1 VLFLTESFLPV
12 LGGGEQHIAMLA
24 GRLAAR
30 GAVPSVIARRTEAA
44 WPETETLNG
53 VRVVRV
59 PPSGRGRGGKYRMV
73 AAAMR
78 AVDRLA
84 PEHDL
89 LVVRGTR
96 VLGVP
101 GVRAA
106 QRAGRPVVLQ
116 PEVNGELSG
125 DVYVWGTPLDVAP
138 VRALVRA
145 ATRVR
150 NRTLR
155 GAAACV
161 AMSRLIRDECVAAG
175 LPADRVHLIP
185 HGVDTGRFHPATASE
200 RGVLRARLSLP
211 AGAVVIAYSGRLLR
225 GKGLETLLDAFAA
238 LPSTPSTHLLLIG
251 SGDGQPLSVEEDLR
265 RRVETAGLR
274 SRVTFT
280 GRVDAVE
287 EWLRAADV
295 FAFPSLFEGLG
306 LALLEA
312 AACGLPAVGSR
323 TGGIVDVIDDGRSGF
338 LVGPGN
344 VNALGERLRAL
355 VEDPARRAALG
366 EAARRIACARFDAAQ
381 MVDRYVELFSS
392 LVPAPRVRE

>member
-1 VLFLTESFLPV
+1 
-12 LGGGEQHIAMLA
+12 
-24 GRLAAR
+24 
-30 GAVPSVIARRTEAA
+30 
-44 WPETETLNG
+44 
-53 VRVVRV
+53 
-59 PPSGRGRGGKYRMV
+59 
-73 AAAMR
+73 
-78 AVDRLA
+78 
-84 PEHDL
+84 
-89 LVVRGTR
+89 
-96 VLGVP
+96 
-101 GVRAA
+101 
-106 QRAGRPVVLQ
+106 
-116 PEVNGELSG
+116 
-125 DVYVWGTPLDVAP
+125 VYVWGTPLDVAP

-185 HGVDTGRFHPATASE
+185 HGVDTERFHPATAGE
-200 RGVLRARLSLP
+200 RAALRAQFSLP

-225 GKGLETLLDAFAA
+225 GKGLESLVDAFAA
-238 LPSTPSTHLLLIG
+238 LPSTPPTHLLLIG

-265 RRVETAGLR
+265 RRVESAGLS

-287 EWLRAADV
+287 QWLRAADV

-306 LALLEA
+306 LALVEA

-323 TGGIVDVIDDGRSGF
+323 TGGIVDVIDDGQSGF
-338 LVGPGN
+338 LVPPGD
-344 VNALGERLRAL
+344 VTALGDRLRVL
-355 VEDPARRAALG
+355 VEDPTRRAALG
-366 EAARRIACARFDAAQ
+366 EAARHTACARFDVAQ

-392 LVPAPRVRE
+392 LVPAPRVRV

>member
-1 VLFLTESFLPV
+1 LFLTESFLPV
-12 LGGGEQHIAMLA
+12 LGGGEQHIALLA

-30 GAVPSVIARRTEAA
+30 GGSPSVIARRTEAA
-44 WPETETLNG
+44 WPESETLNG

-73 AAAMR
+73 PAAVR

-84 PEHDL
+84 REHDVV
-89 LVVRGTR
+89 VVRGTR

-106 QRAGRPVVLQ
+106 RRAGRPVVLQ

-125 DVYVWGTPLDVAP
+125 EVYVWGTALDVAP
-138 VRALVRA
+138 VRSLVRA

-155 GAAACV
+155 GADACV
-161 AMSRLIRDECVAAG
+161 AMSRRIRDECVAAG

-185 HGVDTGRFHPATASE
+185 HGVDTQRFRPASPDE
-200 RGVLRARLSLP
+200 RAALRARLGLP
-211 AGAVVIAYSGRLLR
+211 ADAVVIAYSGRLLR
-225 GKGLETLLDAFAA
+225 GKGLEGLIDAFGT
-238 LPSTPSTHLLLIG
+238 LPASTHLLVIG
-251 SGDGQPLSVEEDLR
+251 SGDGQPLSVEEDLHR
-265 RRVETAGLR
+265 RADAAGLG

-280 GRVDAVE
+280 GRVEAVE
-287 EWLRAADV
+287 DWVRAADV

-306 LALLEA
+306 LSLVEA

-338 LVGPGN
+338 LVPPGDAG
-344 VNALGERLRAL
+344 ALAAGLRVL
-355 VEDPARRAALG
+355 VADPARSAALG
-366 EAARRIACARFDAAQ
+366 EQARRIACAQFDVGS
-381 MVDRYVELFSS
+381 MVERYVALFSS
-392 LVPAPRVRE
+392 LVPAPRVHV

>member
-12 LGGGEQHIAMLA
+12 LGGGEQHIALLA

-30 GAVPSVIARRTEAA
+30 GAAPTVIARHTEAV
-44 WPETETLNG
+44 WPESETSNG

-73 AAAMR
+73 PAAVR

-84 PEHDL
+84 REHDV

-101 GVRAA
+101 GLRAA
-106 QRAGRPVVLQ
+106 RRAGRPVVLQ

-125 DVYVWGTPLDVAP
+125 EVYVWGTPLDVAP

-145 ATRVR
+145 ATRLR

-155 GAAACV
+155 RADACV

-185 HGVDTGRFHPATASE
+185 HGVDTVRFRPPKDGE
-200 RGVLRARLSLP
+200 RAAQRARFGLP
-211 AGAVVIAYSGRLLR
+211 AESVVIAYSGRLLR
-225 GKGLETLLDAFAA
+225 GKGLEVLIDAFAR
-238 LPSTPSTHLLLIG
+238 LPASTHLLLIG
-251 SGDGQPLSVEEDLR
+251 SGDGQPLSVEQALR
-265 RRVETAGLR
+265 RRVETTGLA

-280 GRVDAVE
+280 GRVTAVE

-306 LALLEA
+306 LSLVEA

-323 TGGIVDVIDDGRSGF
+323 TGGIVDVIEDGRSGF
-338 LVGPGN
+338 LVPPGD
-344 VNALGERLRAL
+344 VAALAERLRGLAA
-355 VEDPARRAALG
+355 DPARRAAMG
-366 EAARRIACARFDAAQ
+366 EEARRIACARFDVVQ
-381 MVDRYVELFSS
+381 MVERYVELFSS
-392 LVPAPRVRE
+392 LVGGPQVHV